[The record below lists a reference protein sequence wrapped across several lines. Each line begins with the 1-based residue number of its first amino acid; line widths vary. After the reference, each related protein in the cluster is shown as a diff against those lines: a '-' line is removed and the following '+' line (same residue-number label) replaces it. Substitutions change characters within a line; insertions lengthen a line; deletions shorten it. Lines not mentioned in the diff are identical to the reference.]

1 VQRMPEIDLRYLF
14 RLTDDTGIFQHAA
27 LGIPDPSEG
36 YTTDDNARALI
47 LADMLYERY
56 GGKQFEDF
64 IVRYLSFLLY
74 AKQGHW
80 FRNFMNY
87 NREFT
92 EKRGSEDCYGRSIL
106 ALAYTASRSALP
118 SAIRECAK
126 NLLDQ
131 TISFCKNLKYPKA
144 IAYTAVGLSLCN
156 SSEAAHYRKILREKL
171 IDTYTKCRRK
181 NWHWFEEKITYCSG
195 ILPYAILSTYSPE
208 KPQFKIGLESLD
220 FLSKLTFRD
229 KMFLPIG
236 CNGWMKR
243 GGSPAVYDE
252 QPVEACNMMLVCMK
266 AYETTGSGVYLEQA
280 KHCFQWYLGRNIS
293 HIPMIDPETG
303 GCRDG
308 LSPFGANKNEGAE
321 SLICW
326 LISALVAEQNGWY
339 S

>member
-1 VQRMPEIDLRYLF
+1 MPEIDLRYLF
-14 RLTDDTGIFQHAA
+14 RLTDDTGIFQHAV

-56 GGKQFEDF
+56 GGKRFEDL
-64 IVRYLSFLLY
+64 IVRYLSFLRY
-74 AKQGHW
+74 AERGHW

-106 ALAYTASRSALP
+106 ALAYTASRSSLP
-118 SAIRECAK
+118 STIRECAK
-126 NLLDQ
+126 NLLDR
-131 TISFCKNLKYPKA
+131 TIPACKNLKYPKG
-144 IAYTAVGLSLCN
+144 IAYTAVGLSLYN
-156 SSEAAHYRKILREKL
+156 SSEAAHFRKILREEL
-171 IDTYTKCRRK
+171 IETYMKCRKK
-181 NWHWFEEKITYCSG
+181 NWHWFEDEITYCSG
-195 ILPYAILSTYSPE
+195 ILPYAILCTYSPE
-208 KPQFKIGLESLD
+208 NPEFKIGLESLD

-229 KMFLPIG
+229 KMFFPVG

-266 AYETTGSGVYLEQA
+266 AYEATGSGIYLEQA

-308 LSPFGANKNEGAE
+308 LSPFGVNKNEGAE

-339 S
+339 T